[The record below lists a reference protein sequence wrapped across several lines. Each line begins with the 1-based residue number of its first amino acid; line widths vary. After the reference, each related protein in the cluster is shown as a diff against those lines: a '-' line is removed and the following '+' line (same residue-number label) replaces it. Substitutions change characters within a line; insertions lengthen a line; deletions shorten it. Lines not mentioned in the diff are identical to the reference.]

1 MSKVMSTKT
10 RERMVTR
17 TIISCVYHCMVV
29 TPDNKVDEEAI
40 ILGNVT
46 NEKPEKVELILK
58 ERCENIFVKVNRM
71 ETREC
76 VMGMSEDDFIR
87 YAKVI
92 ER

>member
-1 MSKVMSTKT
+1 MKTMTTKT

-17 TIISCVYHCMVV
+17 TIITCVYKCMVV
-29 TPDNKVDEEAI
+29 TKDKQVSEETV

-46 NEKPEKVELILK
+46 SEKQEKVEKILREK
-58 ERCENIFVKVNRM
+58 CENIFVKINSM
-71 ETREC
+71 ETCETL
-76 VMGMSEDDFIR
+76 MGMAEDEFIR